1 MNWDDLRTALAI
13 RDGGTMSAAA
23 RALGVN
29 QTTVARRL
37 ERLERMLGVRLFD
50 RQDGRML
57 PTAAGRGALERAAPM
72 AEVAATVAAG
82 VRDADQALSGAV
94 RVTSLPSFV
103 TGFIAPRLAGFTGP
117 NPGITVEL
125 VGASE
130 NLHLGRR
137 EADLA
142 VRFSRP
148 TAGTML
154 ARRIGT
160 VGYAAYAKPA
170 AFPEAAAGPLDRLPW
185 AHYDEAFG
193 HLPEQ
198 RWLDER
204 VRLARRAAT
213 ASDGLGLLALARHGV
228 AAAVLPCFL
237 GDAADGL
244 VRLTGPEPVVRR
256 EIWLLSHP
264 DLRAVRRVTAFGD
277 WLRATTATARAALDG
292 TIPAGEG

>member
-23 RALGVN
+23 RALAVN

-37 ERLERMLGVRLFD
+37 ERLERTLGARLFD
-50 RQDGRML
+50 RIDGRMV

-72 AEVAATVAAG
+72 AEAAATVAAG
-82 VRDADQALSGAV
+82 VRDADQAPSGTV

-103 TGFIAPRLAGFTGP
+103 TGFIAPRLAGFTARHP
-117 NPGITVEL
+117 AITVEL

-148 TAGTML
+148 AAGAML
-154 ARRIGT
+154 ARRIGA
-160 VGYAAYAKPA
+160 VGYAAYAA
-170 AFPEAAAGPLDRLPW
+170 APVAALAAVPW
-185 AHYDEAFG
+185 VVYDDAFG

-198 RWLDER
+198 RWLDETIR
-204 VRLARRAAT
+204 PARRAAT
-213 ASDGLGLLALARHGV
+213 ASDGLGLLALARSGV
-228 AAAVLPCFL
+228 GAAVLPCFL
-237 GDAADGL
+237 ADGVDGL
-244 VRLTGPEPVVRR
+244 VRVTGREPVVRR
-256 EIWLLSHP
+256 EIWLLGHP
-264 DLRAVRRVTAFGD
+264 ELRSVRRVAVFAD
-277 WLRATTATARAALDG
+277 WLRSTVEAARPLLDG
-292 TIPAGEG
+292 MSGGGKG

>member
-13 RDGGTMSAAA
+13 RDSGTMSAAA

-37 ERLERMLGVRLFD
+37 DRLERSLGARLFD
-50 RQDGRML
+50 RLDGHMAM
-57 PTAAGRGALERAAPM
+57 TAAGRGALERAAPM
-72 AEVAATVAAG
+72 AEVAATVVAG
-82 VRDADQALSGAV
+82 VRDADQTLSGAV

-103 TGFIAPRLAGFTGP
+103 TGFVAPRLTDFTARH
-117 NPGITVEL
+117 PGITVEL

-148 TAGTML
+148 AAGSML
-154 ARRIGT
+154 ARRLGA
-160 VGYAAYAKPA
+160 VGYAAYATAPA
-170 AFPEAAAGPLDRLPW
+170 AALEAMPW
-185 AHYDEAFG
+185 VVYDEAFS

-198 RWLDER
+198 RWLDET
-204 VRLARRAAT
+204 VRPVRRAAS
-213 ASDGLGLLALARHGV
+213 ASDGLGLLALARSGV
-228 AAAVLPCFL
+228 GAAVLPCFL
-237 GDAADGL
+237 ADGADGL
-244 VRLTGPEPVVRR
+244 VRLSGPVPVVRR

-264 DLRAVRRVTAFGD
+264 DLRAVRRVVAFAEWVRTAVE
-277 WLRATTATARAALDG
+277 AARTVLDG
-292 TIPAGEG
+292 TIAAGEG

>member
-23 RALGVN
+23 RAVGVN

-37 ERLERMLGVRLFD
+37 DRLERTLGARLFD
-50 RQDGRML
+50 RLDGRMV

-82 VRDADQALSGAV
+82 VRDADQALSGTV

-103 TGFIAPRLAGFTGP
+103 TGFIAPRLAGFTGR

-148 TAGTML
+148 TTGTML
-154 ARRIGT
+154 ARRLGT
-160 VGYAAYAKPA
+160 VGYAAYATAPA
-170 AFPEAAAGPLDRLPW
+170 GALDDRPW
-185 AHYDEAFG
+185 VVYDEAFS

-198 RWLDER
+198 RWLDET
-204 VRLARRAAT
+204 VRPARRAAS
-213 ASDGLGLLALARHGV
+213 ASDGLGLLALARAGV
-228 AAAVLPCFL
+228 GAAVLPCYL
-237 GDAADGL
+237 ADGLDGL
-244 VRLTGPEPVVRR
+244 VRLTGRAPVVRR

-264 DLRAVRRVTAFGD
+264 DLRTVRRVADFAG
-277 WLRATTATARAALDG
+277 WLRARVGAARAALDG

>member
-13 RDGGTMSAAA
+13 REGGTMSAAA

-37 ERLERMLGVRLFD
+37 ERLERTLGARLFD
-50 RQDGRML
+50 RQNGRMV

-72 AEVAATVAAG
+72 AELAATVAAG
-82 VRDADQALSGAV
+82 VRDADQTLSGAV

-103 TGFIAPRLAGFTGP
+103 TGFIAPRLAGFTGR

-148 TAGTML
+148 TSGAML
-154 ARRIGT
+154 ARRLGA
-160 VGYAAYAKPA
+160 VGYAAYATEPA
-170 AFPEAAAGPLDRLPW
+170 ATLDGMPW
-185 AHYDEAFG
+185 VVYDEAFG
-193 HLPEQ
+193 NLPEQ
-198 RWLDER
+198 RWLDET
-204 VRLARRAAT
+204 VRPGRRAAS
-213 ASDGLGLLALARHGV
+213 ASDGLALLALARHG
-228 AAAVLPCFL
+228 AGAAVLPCFL
-237 GDAADGL
+237 ADDIDGL

-264 DLRAVRRVTAFGD
+264 DLRAVRRVAAFGE
-277 WLRATTATARAALDG
+277 WVGAAVEAARAALDG
-292 TIPAGEG
+292 TLPAGEG